1 MFTLKTE
8 QSTQDCDFSCWIML
22 LKENFLIRRL
32 IILKIDF
39 SMILCGLSKVPASV
53 TYILVSHYLDPSG
66 FVMCNMLKKSHPSI
80 LEIGKHTLWS

>member
-8 QSTQDCDFSCWIML
+8 QSTQDCDFACQIML

-32 IILKIDF
+32 IILEIDF

-53 TYILVSHYLDPSG
+53 TYILASPYPDPN
-66 FVMCNMLKKSHPSI
+66 VWHLTIQTPIICHVQYVKSHI
-80 LEIGKHTLWS
+80 